1 MYGAIILPT
10 LAQTLP
16 KPTPT
21 FLITVGN
28 TSLLYR
34 YIVGKLSDIPAR
46 PNVAKNTVKFEFDIT
61 VSNSK
66 LAADKRFPL
75 IKILK
80 RDTRDIKSK
89 TTTVPGNS
97 AAAENSKSNFRY
109 VFLLNE
115 NRYSINLPEIAT
127 FTKMLPSI

>member
-1 MYGAIILPT
+1 M
-10 LAQTLP
+10 
-16 KPTPT
+16 
-21 FLITVGN
+21 
-28 TSLLYR
+28 
-34 YIVGKLSDIPAR
+34 
-46 PNVAKNTVKFEFDIT
+46 KFEFDIT

-75 IKILK
+75 IKIFK

-89 TTTVPGNS
+89 TTIVPGSS
-97 AAAENSKSNFRY
+97 AAAENNRSNFRH

-115 NRYSINLPEIAT
+115 NRYHINLPDIAT